1 MKIVKAMPF
10 LAMGTM
16 ALGLVGATVLAPVAN
31 AEEPKPAS
39 TQQTVQVAVGS
50 SLTLNLTK
58 GAGTVEGNL
67 TGAASAQTT
76 GEVSGNPTHGFNVTL
91 ADADE
96 DTALKLKSDPSA
108 NSGIPAE
115 NGVNEST
122 ALGWSVLYKDA
133 ANGNAQKNEAMPAKK
148 QGVTP
153 LTVAKTDAPKA
164 DATTFDVS
172 YAFKANNSIQSGT
185 YEDIVEY
192 TAAPNV

>member
-31 AEEPKPAS
+31 AAEPKPAS
-39 TQQTVQVAVGS
+39 TQQTVQVEVGS

-58 GAGTVEGNL
+58 GAGTVKGDL
-67 TGAASAQTT
+67 TGKASAQTT
-76 GEVSGNPTHGFNVTL
+76 GEVTGNPANGFNVTL

-96 DTALKLKSDPSA
+96 DTTLKLAGA
-108 NSGIPAE
+108 NSGIPAQDD
-115 NGVNEST
+115 VNEST
-122 ALGWSVLYKDA
+122 GLGWSVIYKDA
-133 ANGNAQKNEAMPAKK
+133 ANGNAQKNKAMPAKK

-153 LTVAKTDAPKA
+153 LTVAKTDGPKA

>member
-31 AEEPKPAS
+31 AEEPKGS
-39 TQQTVQVAVGS
+39 NTQQTVQVEVGS
-50 SLTLNLTK
+50 NLSLKL
-58 GAGTVEGNL
+58 GDGSDTVKGNL
-67 TGAASAQTT
+67 TGKSSAQTT
-76 GEVSGNPTHGFNVTL
+76 GTVTGNPTHGFNVTL

-96 DTALKLKSDPSA
+96 DTALKLKSDPGA

-122 ALGWSVLYKDA
+122 GLGWSVLYKDA
-133 ANGNAQKNEAMPAKK
+133 ANGNTQKNKAMPASNSSDKL
-148 QGVTP
+148 V
-153 LTVAKTDAPKA
+153 VAKTTAPSA

-185 YEDIVEY
+185 YEDTVEY
-192 TAAPNV
+192 TVAANQ